1 MNQASGPKPTG
12 SKESGLHFMKNRK
25 SRGVAPGPGRA
36 AESSAEKLRGCQHRR
51 TRFARDGAELPPATF
66 SGADSDRRRSRAKR
80 LGCADASP
88 AATHRNSPHTTTVCS
103 ANLSNHNACRTLV
116 PSRLNLLWDCR
127 IHSGSRHLCL
137 DLDRKNIVDDTYW
150 FHSRFIAHDCR
161 RQGKHYESCSR
172 NPHLSCLCGMEIQFQ
187 IKFELKLSTNR
198 KIIYCGELL
207 HPPTSPFSCIFR
219 PIFHHSSPEAHG

>member
-1 MNQASGPKPTG
+1 MGISAWGICHCGNRLGHGGLGRLASPTRIDHISTTTMNQASGPKPTG
-12 SKESGLHFMKNRK
+12 SGESGLHFMKNRK
-25 SRGVAPGPGRA
+25 SRGAAPGPGRA

-116 PSRLNLLWDCR
+116 PGRLNLLWDGR
-127 IHSGSRHLCL
+127 IHLGSRHLCL
-137 DLDRKNIVDDTYW
+137 DLRVLL
-150 FHSRFIAHDCR
+150 
-161 RQGKHYESCSR
+161 
-172 NPHLSCLCGMEIQFQ
+172 PIQMHTF
-187 IKFELKLSTNR
+187 FC
-198 KIIYCGELL
+198 KILYFAEK
-207 HPPTSPFSCIFR
+207 S
-219 PIFHHSSPEAHG
+219 